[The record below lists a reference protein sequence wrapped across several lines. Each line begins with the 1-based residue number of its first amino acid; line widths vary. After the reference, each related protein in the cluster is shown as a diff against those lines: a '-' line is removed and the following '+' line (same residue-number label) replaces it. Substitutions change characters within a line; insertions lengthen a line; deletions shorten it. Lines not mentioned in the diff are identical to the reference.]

1 MDLDITDDE
10 LVEIGALLML
20 SQPGRNENAP
30 LANRDAQYEAML
42 ENVSVNGSPA
52 EVDAIA
58 DGLFEIIPR
67 HLFVGVSA
75 ETLRR
80 MIRLGSRRMAL
91 RLTSELIWYLKC
103 LLSIL
108 IDNSTRSFA

>member
-1 MDLDITDDE
+1 
-10 LVEIGALLML
+10 
-20 SQPGRNENAP
+20 
-30 LANRDAQYEAML
+30 ML

-75 ETLRR
+75 ETLRQ
-80 MIRLGSRRMAL
+80 MICLGSRRM
-91 RLTSELIWYLKC
+91 
-103 LLSIL
+103 
-108 IDNSTRSFA
+108 D

>member
-1 MDLDITDDE
+1 VDRDRTEDE
-10 LVEIGALLML
+10 LAEIVAPLIL
-20 SQPGRNENAP
+20 SQPGRNENVS

-80 MIRLGSRRMAL
+80 IIRLGSRRM
-91 RLTSELIWYLKC
+91 
-103 LLSIL
+103 
-108 IDNSTRSFA
+108 D

>member
-1 MDLDITDDE
+1 MEDE
-10 LVEIGALLML
+10 LEEIGAPLIL
-20 SQPGRNENAP
+20 SQPGRNENVS

-75 ETLRR
+75 ETLRQ
-80 MIRLGSRRMAL
+80 MICLGSRRM
-91 RLTSELIWYLKC
+91 
-103 LLSIL
+103 
-108 IDNSTRSFA
+108 D